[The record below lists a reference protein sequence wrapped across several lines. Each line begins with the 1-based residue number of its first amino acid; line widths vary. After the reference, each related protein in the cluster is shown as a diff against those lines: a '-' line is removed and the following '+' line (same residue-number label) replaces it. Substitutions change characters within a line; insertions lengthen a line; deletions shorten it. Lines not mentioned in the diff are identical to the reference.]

1 MEVRLIERHTP
12 LQGRRILEIGSGDGR
27 LTREFAPLAA
37 TVVSI
42 EPDADAVRVA
52 RRLTAEAG
60 ITNVSFR
67 VGSAERV
74 RLGSTPFDL
83 VLFSWAL

>member
-12 LQGRRILEIGSGDGR
+12 LRGRRILEIGSGDGR
-27 LTREFAPLAA
+27 LTREFAHLAN
-37 TVVSI
+37 TVVAI
-42 EPDADAVRVA
+42 EPDAEAVMEA

-67 VGSAERV
+67 VGEAERMRV
-74 RLGSTPFDL
+74 GSAPFDL